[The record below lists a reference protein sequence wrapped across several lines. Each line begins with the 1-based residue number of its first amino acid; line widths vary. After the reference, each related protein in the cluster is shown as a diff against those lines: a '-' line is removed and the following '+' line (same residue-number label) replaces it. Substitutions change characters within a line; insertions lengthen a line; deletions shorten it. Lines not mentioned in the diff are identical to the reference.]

1 MSEIGEFDIERLWN
15 WNSRWSQNRLK
26 MASFEFWVVAYR
38 IRLFPRLI
46 SNIKWLGSGLPL
58 SIIKLKFLKYNQV
71 STIMWEPSR
80 EFEPSPSSGLSVD
93 ILLLAVKR
101 FESKFDLFRIKFK
114 MITSRSA
121 GDLFLI
127 NILNLEW
134 LVSYMNITVFK
145 LLYVIRT
152 IRNWI
157 NERHVSFQK
166 PPGTQPTYLI
176 RNFLQFKMLLFELST
191 NIQVCYMLIF
201 VIAWAGYIYILSTE
215 CYWELHKL
223 IKLANFRVSQLANFN
238 CEFWKSVK
246 IISKRCCNEINNPF
260 HSNFANADF
269 AKK

>member
-1 MSEIGEFDIERLWN
+1 
-15 WNSRWSQNRLK
+15 

-71 STIMWEPSR
+71 STIMWERSR

-121 GDLFLI
+121 ADVTVV
-127 NILNLEW
+127 NILNLKW
-134 LVSYMNITVFK
+134 LVSYTNITVFK

-166 PPGTQPTYLI
+166 PPGTQLTFKI
-176 RNFLQFKMLLFELST
+176 FWKCCFSNFKRTSKFASGL
-191 NIQVCYMLIF
+191 
-201 VIAWAGYIYILSTE
+201 ILS
-215 CYWELHKL
+215 
-223 IKLANFRVSQLANFN
+223 
-238 CEFWKSVK
+238 
-246 IISKRCCNEINNPF
+246 
-260 HSNFANADF
+260 
-269 AKK
+269 

>member
-1 MSEIGEFDIERLWN
+1 MVQTKAILFLKWMSEIGGSDIERLWN

-71 STIMWEPSR
+71 STIMWGPSR

-121 GDLFLI
+121 ADVTVI
-127 NILNLEW
+127 NILNLKS
-134 LVSYMNITVFK
+134 LVSYTNITVFK

-166 PPGTQPTYLI
+166 PPGTQLTFKI
-176 RNFLQFKMLLFELST
+176 FWKCCFSNFKRTSKFAPGL
-191 NIQVCYMLIF
+191 
-201 VIAWAGYIYILSTE
+201 ILS
-215 CYWELHKL
+215 
-223 IKLANFRVSQLANFN
+223 
-238 CEFWKSVK
+238 
-246 IISKRCCNEINNPF
+246 
-260 HSNFANADF
+260 
-269 AKK
+269 